1 MTHGLKL
8 LAALAVLAT
17 GSAPL
22 QAQAGRPDPTMVDRI
37 AAVVGDSVV
46 LLSQL
51 QEEVERMRL
60 QNPATIP
67 QDDAGLQRL
76 QAQILETIVNQLLV
90 LQAASRDT
98 LIEIDNARVE
108 EIVGQEIQQ
117 RTRQFTGG
125 QPQFQAQLARE
136 GLTLAQYREILATQV
151 RHDQLQQMF
160 IQRKL
165 QSATPVD
172 VSEDE
177 LRTAFEEA
185 ATQLQQRPRLL
196 SFDQVVL
203 APEPSDSAKSAA
215 RGKAEALLDSLRA
228 GADFEALART
238 HSEDPGSRESGG
250 DLGWF
255 RRGAMVREFEDAAFT
270 LGDGQVSGVVET
282 EFGYHIIKVER
293 SRAGERRGR
302 HILVRAQ
309 VVPEDAE
316 RARVR
321 ADSVAA
327 MARAGVS
334 MAELF
339 DRYSDPLAPDTLTIA
354 FEQIE
359 QLPPSYAA
367 LRTASEGQVVGPLE
381 YDTGRGESRLAV
393 VRVRQIREPGAYTY
407 EEVKA
412 QLADQLQRTKQIQRI
427 LDDLRARTHVDIRM

>member
-17 GSAPL
+17 GAAPL
-22 QAQAGRPDPTMVDRI
+22 QAQAGRPDPNLVDRI

-60 QNPATIP
+60 QNPTAIP
-67 QDDAGLQRL
+67 QDEAGLQRL
-76 QAQILETIVNQLLV
+76 QTQILETIINQLLV
-90 LQAASRDT
+90 LQAAARDT
-98 LIEIDNARVE
+98 LVEIDNARVE
-108 EIVGQEIQQ
+108 EIVTQEIQQ
-117 RTRQFTGG
+117 RTRQFAGG

-136 GLTLAQYREILATQV
+136 GLTLAQYREVLATQV

-165 QSATPVD
+165 QSALPVD

-177 LRTAFEEA
+177 LRKAFEEA

-196 SFDQVVL
+196 SFDQVVI

-215 RGKAEALLDSLRA
+215 RSKAEALLDSLRA

-255 RRGAMVREFEDAAFT
+255 RRGAMVREFEDAAFN

-282 EFGYHIIKVER
+282 EFGYHIVKVER

-327 MARAGVS
+327 MARAGTS

-367 LRTASEGQVVGPLE
+367 LSTASENQVVGPLE
-381 YDTGRGESRLAV
+381 YDTGRGEIRLAV
-393 VRVRQIREPGAYTY
+393 VRIRQIREPGAYTY

-412 QLADQLQRTKQIQRI
+412 QLADQVQRTKQIQRI
-427 LDDLRARTHVDIRM
+427 LDDLRVRTHVDIRL

>member
-17 GSAPL
+17 CAAPL
-22 QAQAGRPDPTMVDRI
+22 QAQAGRPDPDLVDRI

-51 QEEVERMRL
+51 QEEVERLRL
-60 QNPATIP
+60 QNPTAIP

-76 QAQILETIVNQLLV
+76 RAQILETIINQLLV
-90 LQAASRDT
+90 LQAAARDT

-117 RTRQFTGG
+117 RTRQFAGG
-125 QPQFQAQLARE
+125 QSQFQAQLARE

-160 IQRKL
+160 IQRRL
-165 QSATPVD
+165 QNAPPVD

-177 LRTAFEEA
+177 LRTAFA
-185 ATQLQQRPRLL
+185 DASTQLQQRPRLL
-196 SFDQVVL
+196 SFEQVVL

-215 RGKAEALLDSLRA
+215 RAKADALLDSLRA

-255 RRGAMVREFEDAAFT
+255 RRGAMVREFEDAAFN

-282 EFGYHIIKVER
+282 EFGFHILKVER

-316 RARVR
+316 RARAR

-327 MARAGVS
+327 MARAGTS

-339 DRYSDPLAPDTLTIA
+339 NRYSDPLAPDTLTVS
-354 FEQIE
+354 FEQLE

-367 LRTASEGQVVGPLE
+367 LRTAAENQVVGPLE
-381 YDTGRGESRLAV
+381 YDTGRGEIRLAV
-393 VRVRQIREPGAYTY
+393 VRIRQIREPGAYTY

-427 LDDLRARTHVDIRM
+427 LDDLRVRTHVDIRL